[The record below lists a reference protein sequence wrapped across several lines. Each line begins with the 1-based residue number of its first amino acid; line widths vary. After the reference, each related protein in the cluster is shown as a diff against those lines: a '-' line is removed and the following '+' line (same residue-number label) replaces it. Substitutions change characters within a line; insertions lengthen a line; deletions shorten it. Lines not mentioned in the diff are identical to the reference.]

1 MENIIYFHN
10 SQRKYNLPDGIKEKI
25 ADAFESVLD
34 NEKLYDD
41 FEVSVTF
48 VNDKR
53 IRIINNEFRDIDKS
67 TDVLSFPMGENGEY
81 DKNPETNKYMLGDVI
96 ISLEHA
102 TKQAEEFGHSIHREI
117 VYLAVHS
124 FLHLLGYDHVNNE
137 DEAKIM
143 REKEELT
150 MKFVGLE
157 R

>member
-1 MENIIYFHN
+1 MGNIIYFHN
-10 SQRKYNLPDGIKEKI
+10 SQRKYKLPDGIKDKI
-25 ADAFESVLD
+25 SNAFESVLS
-34 NEKLYDD
+34 NEKLCDD

-53 IRIINNEFRDIDKS
+53 IRIINNEFRCIDKS

-81 DKNPETNKYMLGDVI
+81 DINPETNKYMLGDVI

-102 TKQAEEFGHSIHREI
+102 IKQAEEFGHSIHREI

-124 FLHLLGYDHVNNE
+124 FLHLLGYDHVNDE
-137 DEAKIM
+137 SEAKIM
-143 REKEELT
+143 RQKEELT
-150 MKFVGLE
+150 MKQIGLE

>member
-10 SQRKYNLPDGIKEKI
+10 SQRKYQLPDGVKEKI
-25 ADAFESVLD
+25 AEAFESVLD
-34 NEKLYDD
+34 NEKHYDD

-53 IRIINNEFRDIDKS
+53 IKVINNEFRGIDKS

-81 DKNPETNKYMLGDVI
+81 DKNPETNKYILGDVI

-102 TKQAEEFGHSIHREI
+102 IKQAEEFGHSIHREI

-124 FLHLLGYDHVNNE
+124 FLHLLGYDHVNDEN
-137 DEAKIM
+137 EAKIM
-143 REKEELT
+143 RQKEELT
-150 MKFVGLE
+150 MKHIGLE

>member
-10 SQRKYNLPDGIKEKI
+10 SQRKYQLPDGIKEKI
-25 ADAFESVLD
+25 AYAFESVLD

-53 IRIINNEFRDIDKS
+53 IKVINNEFRGIDKS

-81 DKNPETNKYMLGDVI
+81 DKNPETNKYILGDVI

-102 TKQAEEFGHSIHREI
+102 IKQAEEFGHSIHREV

-124 FLHLLGYDHVNNE
+124 FLHLLGYDHVNDEN
-137 DEAKIM
+137 EAKIM
-143 REKEELT
+143 RQKEELT
-150 MKFVGLE
+150 MKHIGLE